1 LTDEF
6 FYYIV
11 RTGVLYD
18 IRGEDVKKLSDKQR
32 RIVKYIDTFL
42 SQKGYPPT
50 IRDIQKGCSISSTS
64 VVDYNLNILES
75 RGVISR
81 NAEISRGIR
90 LLNKPLGLE
99 NISTVPVIGMI
110 AAGEPIPVPTPDT
123 WDVAAVSETME
134 VPSELTRGREN
145 VYALR
150 VKGTSMIDA
159 LINDGD
165 IILMQH
171 VNAVENGQ
179 MAAVWLKSE
188 KEVTLKK
195 VYVEPNRVRL
205 QPANSQMREFFTRPD
220 NVEIQGRVIAVVRQV
235 S

>member
-1 LTDEF
+1 M
-6 FYYIV
+6 
-11 RTGVLYD
+11 
-18 IRGEDVKKLSDKQR
+18 KKLSDKQR
-32 RIVKYIDTFL
+32 RIIRYIDGFL
-42 SQKGYPPT
+42 SEKGYPPT
-50 IRDIQKGCSISSTS
+50 IRDIQKGCGISSTS

-75 RGVISR
+75 RGVIIR
-81 NAEISRGIR
+81 NAEISRGIK
-90 LLNKPLGLE
+90 LLTKSQVTE

-123 WDVAAVSETME
+123 WDVAAVSETMD
-134 VPSELTRGREN
+134 VPLELTRGREN

-150 VKGTSMIDA
+150 VKGTSMVDA

-165 IILMQH
+165 IVLMQH
-171 VNAVENGQ
+171 VNTVENGQ

-195 VYVEPNRVRL
+195 VYVESDRVRL

-220 NVEIQGRVIAVVRQV
+220 NIEIQGKVIAVVRQMG
-235 S
+235 